1 MKNNKIE
8 LALEDVCL
16 NAGKELADTPI
27 KKPDWR
33 EVALAFVTYQA
44 AVDYSLKTDRG
55 QPLSE
60 LKEELH
66 EKLVE
71 LDIAQYIKWD

>member
-1 MKNNKIE
+1 MKKKSIE

-16 NAGKELADTPI
+16 NAGEELADTPI
-27 KKPDWR
+27 KKPDWN
-33 EVALAFVTYQA
+33 EVTLAFVTYQA
-44 AVDYSLKTDRG
+44 DVDYSLKTNRG

-60 LKEELH
+60 LKKELH
-66 EKLVE
+66 EKLVK